1 MGSGPRVPRSAR
13 LFAGTDRGH
22 GSGWTRCRRLAQGDP
37 GKLRHVAG
45 HRPWKAQGQ
54 GVPDRPYRTF
64 QRSDADGDA
73 VGCRD
78 GPGSCKGTASQRWRA
93 RRHGCPETTRRGVD
107 AEIKG
112 CRRLNCFNAAQQRQ
126 EQKERTMNA
135 PIPATEDLIYVVE
148 DGIARLT
155 FNRPQARNALT
166 FAMYEQM
173 AAICETVNA
182 DRSIKA
188 MILTGT
194 GAGIAACCDIRIGT
208 AAARI
213 GFPIARTLGNCLS
226 MSNISRLVSLI
237 GPARTKDLIFKA
249 RLVEA
254 PEALALGLLN
264 EVVPDV
270 ETLQRRA
277 NETAQLVAGHAP
289 ITLEVTKEAVRRIRR
304 TLSRDEGEDLILR
317 AYMSEDF
324 REGMDAF
331 LNKRT
336 PNWKGK

>member
-1 MGSGPRVPRSAR
+1 
-13 LFAGTDRGH
+13 
-22 GSGWTRCRRLAQGDP
+22 
-37 GKLRHVAG
+37 
-45 HRPWKAQGQ
+45 
-54 GVPDRPYRTF
+54 
-64 QRSDADGDA
+64 
-73 VGCRD
+73 
-78 GPGSCKGTASQRWRA
+78 
-93 RRHGCPETTRRGVD
+93 
-107 AEIKG
+107 
-112 CRRLNCFNAAQQRQ
+112 
-126 EQKERTMNA
+126 MNA
-135 PIPATEDLIYVVE
+135 PVPATEDLIYVVE

-173 AAICETVNA
+173 AAICETINA

-188 MILTGT
+188 MILTGSRRQGVRLRHRHLAVPRLQDRAGCARLR
-194 GAGIAACCDIRIGT
+194 GADRSRARRAGKVPGADHCGHRRRLHRRRRGIAACCDIRIGT
-208 AAARI
+208 ATTRI

-226 MSNISRLVSLI
+226 MSNISRLTALI

-270 ETLQRRA
+270 ATLQRRA
-277 NETAQLVAGHAP
+277 DETAKLVAGHAP